1 MFVINWVAGGWKVGY
16 TCMPATRC
24 ARAPRLQLHIA
35 RECSSQAAKGNQG
48 WQGRQRGLC
57 GRLCQCVRAIGV
69 CKRASTD
76 G

>member
-1 MFVINWVAGGWKVGY
+1 MGY

-35 RECSSQAAKGNQG
+35 RERSSQAAKGDQG

-57 GRLCQCVRAIGV
+57 GRLCRYVRAIGV
-69 CKRASTD
+69 RKRASPD